1 MKNREYYYY
10 GAEIYGTEKWEE
22 IRKNKLEE
30 MKKKY
35 NNLKIDDVDVVEKM
49 PFDHDG
55 RHATGWEVLINGD
68 WAFDYEEDCEEEE

>member
-22 IRKNKLEE
+22 

-35 NNLKIDDVDVVEKM
+35 NNLKIEDVDVVEKM

>member
-1 MKNREYYYY
+1 MALKN
-10 GAEIYGTEKWEE
+10 G
-22 IRKNKLEE
+22 
-30 MKKKY
+30 KKY
-35 NNLKIDDVDVVEKM
+35 NNLKIEDVDVVEKM